1 MLPPR
6 GANDYTQSANDRY
19 RVLAPVAVYPLKT
32 VATVGMQRTGYVH
45 VTGVPIDNRWFH
57 QIESVDDDGN
67 PVTVNV
73 PFSVEEIMKRVNAKL
88 CDIWDHMGW
97 APQEIVGVGVF
108 RFATEFNGWRYES
121 SGGLTGVTE
130 PAWPAE
136 LDATVLDGT
145 ATWTC
150 RRCVRRKWGGIA
162 SAIPANARNRLLTDR
177 QITVTWTAFKNVLQN
192 LIEQRQL
199 ADGDLD

>member
-1 MLPPR
+1 MDLTVEVMLPPR
-6 GANDYTQSANDRY
+6 GANDYTQSANERY

-45 VTGVPIDNRWFH
+45 VTGVPERPSWANLTTE
-57 QIESVDDDGN
+57 QL
-67 PVTVNV
+67 
-73 PFSVEEIMKRVNAKL
+73 MKKLNARL
-88 CDIWDHMGW
+88 CDIWTN
-97 APQEIVGVGVF
+97 A
-108 RFATEFNGWRYES
+108 
-121 SGGLTGVTE
+121 
-130 PAWPAE
+130 
-136 LDATVLDGT
+136 DGT
-145 ATWTC
+145 MKE
-150 RRCVRRKWGGIA
+150 RRMWAGIA